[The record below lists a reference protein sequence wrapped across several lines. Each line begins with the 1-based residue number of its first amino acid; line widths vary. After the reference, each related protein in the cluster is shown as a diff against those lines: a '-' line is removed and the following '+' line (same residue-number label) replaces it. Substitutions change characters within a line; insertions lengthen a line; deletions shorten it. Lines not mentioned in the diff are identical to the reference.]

1 MTMFYTVTL
10 AHIDRRY
17 GGPEEGGWWY
27 DHASPLVEGKDA
39 DHVRVFHAEDDAIAY
54 ARSLDAV
61 ADARNEAEGNRDL
74 NSVLSEGIVASWIWE
89 GFPQPAPRPHYE

>member
-10 AHIDRRY
+10 AHIDRHY

-27 DHASPLVEGKDA
+27 DHASPLVEGEDA
-39 DHVRVFHAEDDAIAY
+39 DHVRVFHAEDDAVAY
-54 ARSLDAV
+54 ARSLSSV

-74 NSVLSEGIVASWIWE
+74 NSVLSEGIVAAWIWE